1 MEWMS
6 GLRKTRPIYILS
18 TRDLLQIYRHTQTDN
33 ESVEKDIYSIQM
45 KTTTKAGVAILISGK
60 IKRNPHHNETTKNQ
74 RKKKGAF
81 NTIRGGKKDRLP

>member
-1 MEWMS
+1 MEWMN

-60 IKRNPHHNETTKNQ
+60 IDFKTNVMRDKEGHSKMIKRSIQLGDIIFVHPT
-74 RKKKGAF
+74 
-81 NTIRGGKKDRLP
+81 